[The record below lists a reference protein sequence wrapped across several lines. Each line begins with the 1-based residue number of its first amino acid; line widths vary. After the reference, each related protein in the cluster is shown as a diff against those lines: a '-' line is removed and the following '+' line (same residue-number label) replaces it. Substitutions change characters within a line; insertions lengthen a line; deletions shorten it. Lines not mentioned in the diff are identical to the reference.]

1 VDHPPRSRTVA
12 TLPSMLATSLAL
24 SLAVFAA
31 PVTRTTETRIPADTG
46 WRVVALDLD
55 LTLGALEKRVQLSG
69 RARVRFDGDSTSTLA
84 FRLNGGPSLM
94 RFESATASGFSAEF
108 HDSLPG
114 NPGAHVARFLFGKLV
129 HAGDEVDV
137 AFVASSRGRSFLFA
151 IDSTAAFLDRESGWY
166 PALLKSGGADRV
178 DANTP
183 PGSTTIR
190 LPAGWRSLS
199 NGLLRSR
206 SATSAGAVEHWET
219 MSPAARSVAAGPW
232 DTQVERFGTHSF
244 MMFRIRP
251 LSPAKRKSMSD
262 IARRAT
268 VMLRALENRLG
279 PFPYQ
284 KYGVAEIPD
293 ALASWWGNA
302 LGDMWLARSEVFS
315 LRDGGLGIFGHEAAH
330 AWWGN
335 AVVPEGPGGLLL
347 SEGLAQFSHTLAL
360 ASPRDSAFGRSLEFP
375 AEGGPPNH
383 GARGWFAV
391 WRAGKDKPLSFLE
404 RGKQDD
410 YDLSLTKGQW
420 VLHMLHER
428 IGDSTMFAVLR
439 ELIRQH
445 SRTRTL
451 TLAETREAFLRAVPN
466 DTGLATFLGQWLDR
480 AGAPVLDYEVEDASD
495 DKGEKTK
502 LVITQRQTGDP
513 YELDVPFRFDDA
525 LGSQTKKV
533 HIRGRE
539 TIVVLPVRAR
549 TAGVELDPL
558 RTLLLWRPEY
568 GPAPTR

>member
-1 VDHPPRSRTVA
+1 
-12 TLPSMLATSLAL
+12 MLAASLAL
-24 SLAVFAA
+24 SLASFAAA
-31 PVTRTTETRIPADTG
+31 PVARTVETHILPDTG
-46 WRVVALDLD
+46 WRVVALALDLD
-55 LTLGALEKRVQLSG
+55 LRAREKSIQLSG
-69 RARVRFDGDSTSTLA
+69 RARVRFEGDSTSTLA
-84 FRLNGGPSLM
+84 FRLNGGPPLM
-94 RFESATASGFSAEF
+94 RFESATASGVSAGF
-108 HDSLPG
+108 RDSLPA
-114 NPGAHVARFLFGKLV
+114 NPGAHVARFVFGRPV
-129 HAGDEVDV
+129 HGGDEVDV

-151 IDSTAAFLDRESGWY
+151 IDSTSAFFDRESGWY

-183 PGSTTIR
+183 AGTTTIR

-199 NGLLRSR
+199 NGVLRSR
-206 SATSAGAVEHWET
+206 NTTSAGAVERWET
-219 MSPAARSVAAGPW
+219 TSPAARSVAAGPW
-232 DTQVERFGTHSF
+232 DMQVERFGAHSF
-244 MMFRIRP
+244 MMFRLRP
-251 LSPAKRKSMSD
+251 LSPAKRKNMSA
-262 IARRAT
+262 IAGRAT
-268 VMLRALENRLG
+268 LMLRALEHRLG
-279 PFPYQ
+279 AFPYE

-360 ASPRDSAFGRSLEFP
+360 GSPHDSAFGRSLEFP
-375 AEGGPPNH
+375 SEGGPPNH

-391 WRAGKDKPLSFLE
+391 WRAGKDKPLSSLE
-404 RGKQDD
+404 RGKQED

-451 TLAETREAFLRAVPN
+451 TLAETRETLLHAVPN

-495 DKGEKTK
+495 EKGVKTK
-502 LVITQRQTGDP
+502 LVITQRQAGDP

-525 LGSQTKKV
+525 LGSQTKSV
-533 HIRGRE
+533 HVHGRQ
-539 TIVVLPVRAR
+539 TAVVLPVRAR
-549 TAGVELDPL
+549 TGGVELDPL

-568 GPAPTR
+568 GPAPAD